1 MRAPPCPTFCIQPH
15 GLKPPGS
22 CPWNFPGKIM
32 GVVTISF
39 SKIYEIF
46 FVSCISVKLKEK
58 NTLIFPNNWR
68 VYCMCWP
75 LQIPRLPKMTQ
86 RGQVRA
92 LTLKYKDFVSD
103 ITDTFTAALYLFSS
117 VQSLSRVRLFATPW
131 TAACQAS
138 SVHHQLPEFTQTHI
152 YRVGDAI
159 QPSHPLS
166 SPSPPAPNPSQ
177 HQGLF
182 QWVNSSHEVAKVLEF
197 QL

>member
-1 MRAPPCPTFCIQPH
+1 MLRLVELFASNPMDWS
-15 GLKPPGS
+15 PPGS
-22 CPWNFPGKIM
+22 CPWSFPGKIM

-68 VYCMCWP
+68 VYYMCWT

-92 LTLKYKDFVSD
+92 LILKYKDFVSD
-103 ITDTFTAALYLFSS
+103 ITDTSTGALYVFSA
-117 VQSLSRVRLFATPW
+117 VQSFSHVQLFATPW
-131 TAACQAS
+131 ITARQAS
-138 SVHHQLPEFTQTHI
+138 SVHHQLPEFTQTHVH
-152 YRVGDAI
+152 RVSDAI

-166 SPSPPAPNPSQ
+166 SPSFPAPNRSQ
-177 HQGLF
+177 HQLF
-182 QWVNSSHEVAKVLEF
+182 SWGG
-197 QL
+197 